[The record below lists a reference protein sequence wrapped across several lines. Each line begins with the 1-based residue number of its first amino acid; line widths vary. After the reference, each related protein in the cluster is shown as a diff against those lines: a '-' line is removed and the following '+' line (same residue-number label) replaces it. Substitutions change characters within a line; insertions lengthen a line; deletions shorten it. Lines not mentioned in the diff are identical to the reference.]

1 MNFKLPTK
9 LVIIIGKYYKNQK
22 NKSMRKYIKLTK
34 ASPQKVTP
42 LESQFYAILF

>member
-1 MNFKLPTK
+1 MNFKMPTK

-22 NKSMRKYIKLTK
+22 NKSMRKYIKLIK
-34 ASPQKVTP
+34 ASPQKETP